1 MKITVENL
9 LKWRDVAEKARDMN
23 YALQEVEN
31 DDFILIDRST
41 GEIFPYEGS
50 YTLNEAENFLR
61 KWNE

>member
-41 GEIFPYEGS
+41 GEIFLTKAATHS
-50 YTLNEAENFLR
+50 TRQKIF
-61 KWNE
+61 

>member
-50 YTLNEAENFLR
+50 YTLNEAERFLR
-61 KWNE
+61 SGIE